1 MYDKEKIFSTV
12 LFPSV
17 LFWRQIHGWHIF
29 MEKKSGENMKLSS
42 YRKGFILWEI
52 LFFTV
57 LFYFCHGAVYS
68 CSMGFITKN
77 ILKMAAIELQ
87 SSVREAEIEAANSYD
102 GDSWDMP
109 SYRYFTC
116 FMDHGQIRYYT
127 RSGTKRLRPKGTLSY
142 FLKIQPSFIEMGFQK
157 NGRGGSREDFRFQV
171 LTKDEKHAYEIIMAA
186 ATGRVRYEK
195 IR

>member
-1 MYDKEKIFSTV
+1 
-12 LFPSV
+12 
-17 LFWRQIHGWHIF
+17 
-29 MEKKSGENMKLSS
+29 
-42 YRKGFILWEI
+42 
-52 LFFTV
+52 
-57 LFYFCHGAVYS
+57 
-68 CSMGFITKN
+68 
-77 ILKMAAIELQ
+77 MAAIELQ

>member
-1 MYDKEKIFSTV
+1 
-12 LFPSV
+12 
-17 LFWRQIHGWHIF
+17 

-57 LFYFCHGAVYS
+57 LFISVTALCIPAVWDS
-68 CSMGFITKN
+68 SQKI